1 MFKMNRKYLDDAKV
15 DYNIRWDTFVEDDD
29 ERQARWEEERNTYGF
44 DERETW
50 GLDTTFYCWLYER
63 LRMYRDIACINLS
76 YHKFEY
82 EGETLTQEECINRM
96 IKGCETFFNQ
106 GDYWNTSEED
116 LKLIDDVAKIWA
128 IVLPAMWW

>member
-1 MFKMNRKYLDDAKV
+1 MNRKYLDDARV
-15 DYNIRWDTFVEDDD
+15 DKTIRWDTFCDDD
-29 ERQARWEEERNTYGF
+29 DKRHDTWKEQRNTYGF

-50 GLDTTFYCWLYER
+50 CLDSTFYCWLYER
-63 LRMYRDIACINLS
+63 LRMYRDVACINLS

-96 IKGCETFFNQ
+96 INGCETFFNQ
-106 GDYWNTSEED
+106 DDTWNISNED
-116 LKLIDDVAKIWA
+116 QKLIDDVAKIWA